1 MPALVRA
8 AHRQDK
14 AGEEPLTHPH
24 RDHSRDSHTEK
35 LCDLY
40 PVCSYRGHKGWP
52 QEHCRRNNG
61 AGDDGG
67 DGDDVGHL
75 T

>member
-14 AGEEPLTHPH
+14 AGEEPLIHPH

-40 PVCSYRGHKGWP
+40 PVCSYRGHKGGG
-52 QEHCRRNNG
+52 RRG
-61 AGDDGG
+61 TAGGRMG
-67 DGDDVGHL
+67 LGMVGVMGMMWG